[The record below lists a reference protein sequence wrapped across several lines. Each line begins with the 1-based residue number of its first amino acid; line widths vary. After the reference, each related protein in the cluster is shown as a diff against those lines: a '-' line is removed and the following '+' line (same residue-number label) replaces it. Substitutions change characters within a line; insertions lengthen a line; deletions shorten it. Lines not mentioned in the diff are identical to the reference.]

1 MPKHGDY
8 IQNLKFQ
15 SLKMKSQ
22 NITYVD
28 KISFP

>member
-1 MPKHGDY
+1 MVIKCET
-8 IQNLKFQ
+8 LKFQ

-22 NITYVD
+22 IITSVD